1 MPLRSLR
8 RLDQPAVRSLYDE
21 MAAQALH
28 ALYFRR
34 DLDRARQ
41 EHPELIVRRGTNILL
56 AQRGGAA
63 KLAYSY
69 ESDRAFTELFP
80 SMLEALLPKLRR
92 ARGADTVR
100 FRLSHSPSRPR
111 VEPVLKRLLFRPK
124 REWLQ
129 FDIAREGAPKVAAQA
144 GVRFREATPADVR
157 AIARIDRA
165 AFPDMPKPEE
175 ALRAEL
181 LDGDRRVLVATS
193 KGEVAGYCSYGL
205 PDREYGYI
213 HDLAVSE
220 SRRREGIGSGLVA
233 RALKRLFAAGAE
245 EVGLTTEQTNGGAI
259 RMYRELGFRQTQA
272 GRDYERP
279 VDDRVIERLA
289 KQAQTTM
296 IKFGDWR

>member
-1 MPLRSLR
+1 MPLRPLR
-8 RLDQPAVRSLYDE
+8 RLDQPAGRALYDE

-34 DLDRARQ
+34 DIDRVER
-41 EHPELIVRRGTNILL
+41 EHPELIVRRGPNVLL
-56 AQRGGAA
+56 AQQAGAV

-80 SMLEALLPKLRR
+80 PMLEALLPELRR
-92 ARGADTVR
+92 ARGAETVR

-129 FDIAREGAPKVAAQA
+129 FEIARAGAPKIAAQA
-144 GVRFREATPADVR
+144 GVRFRDGTPEDVP

-165 AFPDMPKPEE
+165 AFPDTPKPEE

-181 LDGDRRVLVATS
+181 LGGDRRVIVAAS
-193 KGEVAGYCSYGL
+193 KGEVEGYCSFAL
-205 PDREYGYI
+205 PDPEYGYI

-220 SRRREGIGSGLVA
+220 PRRREGMGSGLVM
-233 RALKRLFAAGAE
+233 RALKRLFAEGAQ
-245 EVGLTTEQTNGGAI
+245 EVGLTTDQTNGAAI
-259 RMYRELGFRQTQA
+259 RLYRELGFRQTEA

-279 VDDRVIERLA
+279 VDDRAIERLA